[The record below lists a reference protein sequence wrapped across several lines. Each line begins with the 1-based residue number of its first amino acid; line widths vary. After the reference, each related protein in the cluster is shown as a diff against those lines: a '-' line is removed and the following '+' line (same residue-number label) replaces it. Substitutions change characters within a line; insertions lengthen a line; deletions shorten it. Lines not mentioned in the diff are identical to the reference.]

1 MRKMVQA
8 RQQTEYKQQND
19 RKQTVVYCNTCQK
32 ELSIPGC
39 GRTCTPWTFELVA
52 AEYLDRKAGETR
64 VDQKNNDDHI
74 SEHESSRALE
84 FLLTFLLLAHLAA
97 QNEPV
102 HWR

>member
-1 MRKMVQA
+1 MVQA

-19 RKQTVVYCNTCQK
+19 RNQIVVYYIRAT
-32 ELSIPGC
+32 LPGY
-39 GRTCTPWTFELVA
+39 GLTCTPWTFELVA
-52 AEYLDRKAGETR
+52 AEYLDRKAGKTR
-64 VDQKNNDDHI
+64 VDQKYNDDHI
-74 SEHESSRALE
+74 SEHESSRTLE